1 MTLTRNTVLEQFSND
16 DHVSH
21 SYLDQSLPKCEEKNI
36 QQLQSSASQLL
47 SQLDYHSQ
55 DLTWTLDELLTK
67 LTNSQNKIRY
77 QIELLVGDL
86 DSLAQSVSVSEQT
99 REKSHEKS
107 RDETSPNSD
116 SGPNPNPTASHDPV
130 GSRADITAQL
140 QRYDSARRKMESV
153 IITLRKAKEFDQ
165 SNLDTQT
172 DSLITSGEYEQA
184 LTLVDEALQLAQVW
198 KGTGGYNSR
207 VRAIMMTKKK
217 IEREL
222 TKRDSVEMMSRD
234 RFDRSSERESSV
246 ASSTKESSPMPEGFS
261 LFGELSRRM
270 GYN

>member
-21 SYLDQSLPKCEEKNI
+21 SYLDQSLPKCEQKNI
-36 QQLQSSASQLL
+36 QQLQSAASQLL

-55 DLTWTLDELLTK
+55 DLTWTLEELLTK

-77 QIELLVGDL
+77 QVELLVGDL
-86 DSLAQSVSVSEQT
+86 DALSVSVSEQVA
-99 REKSHEKS
+99 RGGS
-107 RDETSPNSD
+107 RDVNPNP
-116 SGPNPNPTASHDPV
+116 GPNPGSSPNPGSDPNPE
-130 GSRADITAQL
+130 SRDSDITTQL
-140 QRYDSARRKMESV
+140 QKFDSARRKMETV

-165 SNLDTQT
+165 SNLETQT
-172 DSLITSGEYEQA
+172 DSLITCGDFEQA
-184 LTLVDEALQLAQVW
+184 LTLVDDALQLAQVW

-207 VRAIMMTKKK
+207 VRAIMLTKRK
-217 IEREL
+217 IEREM
-222 TKRDSVEMMSRD
+222 TKRDSVDEAPSRD
-234 RFDRSSERESSV
+234 FDRESSV
-246 ASSTKESSPMPEGFS
+246 SSSTKESSPMPEGFS